1 MDKSKMKEI
10 RRQVRSADLSNKKEE
25 VERSKHYYDTERN
38 KENDANQLNKVSD
51 LVEELRL
58 HANPSDLAEQSTQPH
73 TIGPDGVEHNKE
85 RLMAFELG
93 KEKDIKSPTT
103 DDIIAYNRK
112 QDKQKVEKE
121 KREVLNELWDAD
133 CIIKDGYWYVKLTDA
148 IKIINTKG
156 NDNV

>member
-10 RRQVRSADLSNKKEE
+10 RKQVRSADLSNKEE
-25 VERSKHYYDTERN
+25 EIEHSKHYYDTERN
-38 KENDANQLNKVSD
+38 KGNDTA
-51 LVEELRL
+51 LVE
-58 HANPSDLAEQSTQPH
+58 EQSTQPH